1 MSSNSICNYTGDKK
15 NRNPAAWSSDFVI
28 TRMITDRIGH
38 ELVLLPLLTLEKY
51 WRYRKNELQ
60 HIWRADY
67 VNDRGRSL
75 FCFVNKCRKN
85 NSNIPRNE
93 KQITGLEREKTR
105 SSRSLLVYTVTQGFC
120 LSQSHSKV
128 P

>member
-51 WRYRKNELQ
+51 WRYRKN
-60 HIWRADY
+60 
-67 VNDRGRSL
+67 
-75 FCFVNKCRKN
+75 
-85 NSNIPRNE
+85 
-93 KQITGLEREKTR
+93 
-105 SSRSLLVYTVTQGFC
+105 
-120 LSQSHSKV
+120 
-128 P
+128 